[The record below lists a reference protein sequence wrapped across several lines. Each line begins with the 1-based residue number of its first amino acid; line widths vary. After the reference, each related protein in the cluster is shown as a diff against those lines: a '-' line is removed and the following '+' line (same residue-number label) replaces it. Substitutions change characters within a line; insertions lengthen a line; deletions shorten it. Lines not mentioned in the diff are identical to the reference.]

1 MNKAQRIQNLLMG
14 VGMLLVCGVI
24 LISPEFGYRLA
35 ALIIVFSLIY
45 FGLRLLIYYHTMAR
59 HMVGG
64 KAMLFLSILILDFG
78 VFVFTIVDTP
88 MLFLLIYLLLFHG
101 FSGAISILRA
111 MEVRRFSSGS
121 WVLNLGAGIL
131 NLGIALGAVV
141 CAVVLRSITALAYL
155 YFAGLLYSALIRIAS
170 AFRRTEIVYIQ

>member
-1 MNKAQRIQNLLMG
+1 MNKAQRIQNLLIG

-24 LISPEFGYRLA
+24 LFKPEIGYRLA
-35 ALIIVFSLIY
+35 ALIIVCSLVF
-45 FGLRLLIYYHTMAR
+45 FGLRLLVYYQTMAR

-88 MLFLLIYLLLFHG
+88 MLFLLVYLLLFHG

-121 WVLNLGAGIL
+121 WVLNLAAGVL
-131 NLGIALGAVV
+131 NLAIALGAVAA
-141 CAVVLRSITALAYL
+141 AVVFRSIAFLAYL
-155 YFAGLLYSALIRIAS
+155 YFAGLLYSAIVRIVS

>member
-1 MNKAQRIQNLLMG
+1 MSKAQRIQSFLTG
-14 VGMLLVCGVI
+14 IGMLLVCAVI
-24 LISPEFGYRLA
+24 LLEPRAGYALA
-35 ALIIVFSLIY
+35 ALIIVFSMLF
-45 FGLRLLIYYHTMAR
+45 FGLKLLIYYQTMAR

-141 CAVVLRSITALAYL
+141 CAVVLHSISALAYL
-155 YFAGLLYSALIRIAS
+155 YFVGLLYSAMIRIAS

>member
-1 MNKAQRIQNLLMG
+1 
-14 VGMLLVCGVI
+14 MLLFCVFI
-24 LISPEFGYRLA
+24 FLNPKAGYRFA
-35 ALIIVFSLIY
+35 ALIIILSMLY
-45 FGLRLLIYYHTMAR
+45 FGLKLLIYYQTMAR

-88 MLFLLIYLLLFHG
+88 MLFLLVYLLLFHG

-111 MEVRRFSSGS
+111 MEVRRFSSGV
-121 WVLNLGAGIL
+121 WVLNLAAGVL
-131 NLGIALGAVV
+131 NLGVALGAVV
-141 CAVVLRSITALAYL
+141 SAVVFRSITALAYL
-155 YFAGLLYSALIRIAS
+155 YLVGLLYSAIVRIAS

>member
-1 MNKAQRIQNLLMG
+1 
-14 VGMLLVCGVI
+14 MLLFCVFIFLNPKV
-24 LISPEFGYRLA
+24 GYRFA
-35 ALIIVFSLIY
+35 ALIIILSMLY
-45 FGLRLLIYYHTMAR
+45 FGLKLLIYYQTMAR

-88 MLFLLIYLLLFHG
+88 MLFLLVYLLLFHG

-111 MEVRRFSSGS
+111 MEVRRFSSGV
-121 WVLNLGAGIL
+121 WVLNLAAGVL
-131 NLGIALGAVV
+131 NLGVALGAVV
-141 CAVVLRSITALAYL
+141 SAVVFRSITALAYL
-155 YFAGLLYSALIRIAS
+155 YLVGLLYSAIVRIAS